1 MEKLQANDEANIA
14 SKISAKVSEISVDL
28 GSNVNQGDTII
39 KLDTQDLQAQ
49 VDQAQAAVN
58 TANANLANATSSTR
72 PEQLAQ
78 AQASFR

>member
-1 MEKLQANDEANIA
+1 MIG
-14 SKISAKVSEISVDL
+14 SK
-28 GSNVNQGDTII
+28 VNQGDVII
-39 KLDTQDLQAQ
+39 KLDTNDLQAQ

-58 TANANLANATSSTR
+58 TAKANLANAQNSTR